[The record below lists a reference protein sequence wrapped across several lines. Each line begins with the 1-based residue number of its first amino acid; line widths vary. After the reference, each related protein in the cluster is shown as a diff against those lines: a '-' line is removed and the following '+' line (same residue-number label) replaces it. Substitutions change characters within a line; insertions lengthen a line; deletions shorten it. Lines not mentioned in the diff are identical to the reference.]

1 MELVL
6 KEKAFFNNG
15 ELLEI
20 KFHLVDSG
28 GNLAGEASLYR
39 DREGALALGATR
51 WEMIRGVMITGVPKL
66 NAIDAAESTTRHPFI
81 QVDWSQLRPFCLEG
95 IAPYETTETGGSNQP
110 MTVTRAKYMTWNL
123 RAWNCKTMAL
133 YTQGA

>member
-39 DREGALALGATR
+39 DREGALALGKRIMMEANL
-51 WEMIRGVMITGVPKL
+51 KL
-66 NAIDAAESTTRHPFI
+66 KKGTEKAQIQAASPTPPNE
-81 QVDWSQLRPFCLEG
+81 
-95 IAPYETTETGGSNQP
+95 
-110 MTVTRAKYMTWNL
+110 
-123 RAWNCKTMAL
+123 
-133 YTQGA
+133 